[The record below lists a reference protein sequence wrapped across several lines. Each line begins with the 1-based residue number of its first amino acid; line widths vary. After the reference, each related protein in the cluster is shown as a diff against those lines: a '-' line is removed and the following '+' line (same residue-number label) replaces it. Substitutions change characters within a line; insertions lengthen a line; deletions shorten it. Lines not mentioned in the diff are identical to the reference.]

1 WLDRKGRP
9 HRTACDG
16 IGVGFGLRSETVLAE
31 LCQAS
36 FTFDAEQRQWL
47 PAQDAEGRAGHGLY
61 LAGDGAGIRG
71 AIAAE
76 LSGERAAR
84 AGLHDIAGAGDGARL
99 SVRRR
104 RLGRPARFRTA
115 LETVFPFPAGLATS
129 ANDSLMICRCEGVTA
144 GALREAGTALGA
156 TELNRAKAL
165 TRVGMGRCQGRMCGG
180 A

>member
-84 AGLHDIAGAGDGARL
+84 AVLRDIAGPSEDARL
-99 SVRRR
+99 TVLRR
-104 RLGRPARFRTA
+104 RLDRLDRFRAA
-115 LETVFPFPAGLATS
+115 LETAFPFPAGL
-129 ANDSLMICRCEGVTA
+129 
-144 GALREAGTALGA
+144 
-156 TELNRAKAL
+156 
-165 TRVGMGRCQGRMCGG
+165 
-180 A
+180 